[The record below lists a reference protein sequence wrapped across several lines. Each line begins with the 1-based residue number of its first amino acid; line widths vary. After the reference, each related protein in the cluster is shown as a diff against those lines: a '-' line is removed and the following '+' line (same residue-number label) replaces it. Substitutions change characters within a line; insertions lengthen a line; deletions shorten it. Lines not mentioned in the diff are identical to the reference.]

1 MKLEPSVSLRP
12 PRERNKNVI
21 MKMVKKS
28 LPNETNLFEIIKN
41 HTKNSMEK

>member
-1 MKLEPSVSLRP
+1 MKLEPSVSTRP

-21 MKMVKKS
+21 KKVVKES